1 MSDSINKGSNSNDAL
16 SQDADRVDGKN
27 AATGEASTMINDIAP
42 DTGKPHSRD
51 GQRVGGFNPNDA
63 GGRGTGNEPEEGT
76 PYTQTKP
83 AEQASESHTLPGP
96 SSIGKGQDSKGHNP
110 TQ

>member
-1 MSDSINKGSNSNDAL
+1 
-16 SQDADRVDGKN
+16 
-27 AATGEASTMINDIAP
+27 MINELEP

-51 GQRVGGFNPNDA
+51 AQRVGGFNPNSSS
-63 GGRGTGNEPEEGT
+63 GPGTGDGGEDGT
-76 PYTQTKP
+76 QYTSTKP

-96 SSIGKGQDSKGHNP
+96 SSTGKGQDSKGHNP